1 LKCWKTCGFAVFHS
15 ISHPSEPSP
24 HTIPVGHRP
33 LPGVSAD
40 FRQGSFS
47 GFGGRQEPH
56 VICEFPVFL
65 VRNAGFRR
73 GGAQESL
80 FSRMGTPL
88 DFSHGGPTGGSPG
101 ARGRPRWARVAAR
114 WWAHFGPFV
123 AHLTRFLYHSLRA
136 LGLDRLSH
144 LQVCR
149 VCRRDPFPQKHAC
162 SMLRVNGTYPTT
174 VLRHALRPWPVLGA
188 LVAALRCPASRLQ
201 LSDGGCQPAMEAAGL
216 VQLVSPTY
224 SCNRPVCV
232 HGQALARGRTA
243 GFWPWRRGELLF
255 TPRANLNRGR

>member
-123 AHLTRFLYHSLRA
+123 AHLTRSLYHSLRA

-174 VLRHALRPWPVLGA
+174 VLRHALRPAMARSWGA
-188 LVAALRCPASRLQ
+188 CGRTTLPS
-201 LSDGGCQPAMEAAGL
+201 QPATAIRRWLPAGHGGRGLGTCGASFGAACVPYVL
-216 VQLVSPTY
+216 V
-224 SCNRPVCV
+224 
-232 HGQALARGRTA
+232 
-243 GFWPWRRGELLF
+243 
-255 TPRANLNRGR
+255 